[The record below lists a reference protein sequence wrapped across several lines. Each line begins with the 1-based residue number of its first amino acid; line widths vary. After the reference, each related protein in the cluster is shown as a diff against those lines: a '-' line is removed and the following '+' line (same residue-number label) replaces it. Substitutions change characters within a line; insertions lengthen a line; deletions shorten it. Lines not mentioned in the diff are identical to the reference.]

1 MKNYIVM
8 VKYNHKFLCEVTIKL
23 CHLQQ
28 FHQLFFSLF
37 AFCVG
42 VQFHQ
47 LFFSL
52 FAFCVGVP
60 LSWRVDGKKTEVR
73 LPTSL

>member
-1 MKNYIVM
+1 MRNYNKIMSYATVSS
-8 VKYNHKFLCEVTIKL
+8 VI
-23 CHLQQ
+23 
-28 FHQLFFSLF
+28 FF
-37 AFCVG
+37 
-42 VQFHQ
+42 
-47 LFFSL
+47 L

>member
-28 FHQLFFSLF
+28 FHQ
-37 AFCVG
+37 
-42 VQFHQ
+42 
-47 LFFSL
+47 FFSL

-73 LPTSL
+73 LPTGLWK